1 MKLSNIILALAW
13 VAMFVALCFCGT
25 GCASNRLVSYEDC
38 PVTPIKMRNDYLRGY
53 GDGARQMD
61 RANNEGRY

>member
-13 VAMFVALCFCGT
+13 LAMFVALCFCGT
-25 GCASNRLVSYEDC
+25 GCASSRRVSWEQC
-38 PVTPIKMRNDYLRGY
+38 PVTPDKQRADYLRGY

-61 RANNEGRY
+61 KSNNAGRY